1 LSRKTKGELGREDTG
16 EDKGQGSL
24 WHDGGMVN
32 AVDVVTGVG
41 GHGGNKKQR

>member
-1 LSRKTKGELGREDTG
+1 MSRKTKGELGREDTG

-24 WHDGGMVN
+24 WHGGMVN